1 MDHYFSME
9 NLQTEYSL
17 VQNTSAG
24 CHSIQNMKARS
35 KMKVKQ
41 KYSLKFKRL

>member
-17 VQNTSAG
+17 AQNTSAG
-24 CHSIQNMKARS
+24 CHSIQNMKE
-35 KMKVKQ
+35 KQ
-41 KYSLKFKRL
+41 IFNIKFKK